1 MFLAVF
7 AAFAGFAAGLEFTIA
22 NDHTNLLYKV
32 GEESV
37 FTVTATRD
45 GQPVSD
51 GFRDGH
57 AEIFPV

>member
-32 GEESV
+32 GDKGILHGFGMTHSCFGKFYEELGEWL
-37 FTVTATRD
+37 R
-45 GQPVSD
+45 
-51 GFRDGH
+51 R
-57 AEIFPV
+57 